1 MKPIYLFL
9 FSFLMLVSCN
19 ETGKRDTSYLPKSLG
34 NINTLQVVTPNDLW
48 NGSVGEEIRKYFAAP
63 TDGLPQDEPLFS
75 MNQMPPETYTGFAR
89 KYRLVLYVTLGKEDT
104 ISIKK
109 DAYSKPQTIAY
120 VSARTEGGIIS
131 LLEKNQ
137 DRIIEA
143 YYKSEIAERQRRTKA
158 SLMKLDSLKRDMGV
172 TLKIPSAY
180 RIAKATKDSYW
191 IRKDLKSGSTNI
203 LIYQVPLDMIR
214 TDTTEVVGDII
225 KIRDSIGSTFLP
237 VEDDGQFITE
247 AAYAPYL
254 FTTQIDGKLAYETKG
269 TWEVKNEFMAGPF
282 VNYAVRDEA
291 HNRYLILEGFT
302 HAPSVEK
309 RDLQFELE
317 SILLTAKLE

>member
-1 MKPIYLFL
+1 MKLIYLSLLSFFML
-9 FSFLMLVSCN
+9 FSCN
-19 ETGKRDTSYLPKSLG
+19 ESGKRDTSYLPKSLG

-48 NGSVGEEIRKYFAAP
+48 NGNVGEEIRNYFAAP
-63 TDGLPQDEPLFS
+63 ADGLPQDEPLFS

-89 KYRLVLYVTLGKEDT
+89 KYRLVLYVTLGDKDT

-109 DAYSKPQTIAY
+109 DAYSKPQTIAFIT
-120 VSARTEGGIIS
+120 ATTEAGIIT
-131 LLEKNQ
+131 LLEQNQ
-137 DRIIEA
+137 ERIIKA
-143 YYKSEIAERQRRTKA
+143 FYDSEISERQRRTRV
-158 SLMKLDSLKRDMGV
+158 SLLKTDSLKQDMGV

-180 RIAKATKDSYW
+180 RIAKATSESYW
-191 IRKDLKSGSTNI
+191 IRKDLESGSTNI
-203 LIYQVPLDMIR
+203 LIYEVPLNMIS

-225 KIRDSIGSTFLP
+225 KIRDSIGSKFLP

-254 FTTQIDGKLAYETKG
+254 FTTQINGRLAYETKG

-282 VNYAVRDEA
+282 VNYAIRDEA
-291 HNRYLILEGFT
+291 NQRYLILEGFT

-317 SILLTAKLE
+317 SILLSAKLE